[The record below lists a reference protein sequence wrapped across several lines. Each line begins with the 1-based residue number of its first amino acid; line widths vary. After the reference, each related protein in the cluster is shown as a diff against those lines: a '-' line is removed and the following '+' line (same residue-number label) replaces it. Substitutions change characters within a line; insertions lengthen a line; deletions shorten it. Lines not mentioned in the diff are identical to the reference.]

1 MNSAKKYLYTFLAF
15 ALGFLPGVASA
26 QLQKIPCPEGL
37 RCPGEGTG
45 GVGITAVNGLITLV
59 INYLL
64 GITFGLAVLFIVIG
78 GLRYIVSGGNEE
90 SAEKGKK
97 TILNAV
103 IGVIVVIM
111 SYIIINLVVNTV
123 TTTQINP

>member
-1 MNSAKKYLYTFLAF
+1 MNLIRKYLFTLFAF
-15 ALGFLPGVASA
+15 AVGFLPSLAFA

-45 GVGITAVNGLITLV
+45 GVGITAINGLITLV

-103 IGVIVVIM
+103 IGIIIVIL

-123 TTTQINP
+123 TTTPINP